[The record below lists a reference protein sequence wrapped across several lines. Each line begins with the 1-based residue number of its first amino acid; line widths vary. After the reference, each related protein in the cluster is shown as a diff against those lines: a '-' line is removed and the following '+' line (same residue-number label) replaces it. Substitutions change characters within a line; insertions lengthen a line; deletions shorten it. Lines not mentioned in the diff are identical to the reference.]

1 MKRFLIIL
9 ILTLPNCS
17 FDNKTGI
24 WKNIEQNDIVFEDTR
39 FKDFKALSSET
50 KTFNTVIKP
59 KQNVKIVIDPVKIPI
74 GWNEPYYQNSNNSDN
89 FKYKDLNELIFKSR
103 KLTKYKVKNHIL
115 FDGERILT
123 TDIKGNII
131 IYSIQEKKVLIKYNF
146 YKKKYKKI
154 EKKLHFIVE
163 GNIVYVA
170 DNLGYLYALNYDN
183 NRILWA
189 KNYKVP
195 FRSNL
200 KIMNNIIVAADQNNS
215 LYFFNKSDGVIKKQ
229 IPTEEVSLK
238 NNYINSMALNKDGLF
253 YLNTYGSLY
262 SVNKNNFR
270 IKWFINLNKTV
281 DLNPSNLFYSN
292 PVVIYKKR
300 IIVSTDPDLYIIDV
314 DTGSTTRKISISS
327 ILKPIVSGNNIFL
340 ITKDNL
346 LVCINLIS
354 GNIEYSL
361 NISEEI
367 GEFLETDSKPIII
380 KSLFLVN
387 NNLFVFLNNS
397 YLVKF
402 NSKGKIYNINKLPEK
417 IGTLPIFINESI
429 LYLNRSN
436 KLSVI
441 N

>member
-1 MKRFLIIL
+1 MKKFLIIL

-39 FKDFKALSSET
+39 FKDFIALSSET

-74 GWNEPYYQNSNNSDN
+74 AWNESYYQNSNNSDN

-131 IYSIQEKKVLIKYNF
+131 IYSIQKKKVLIKYNF
-146 YKKKYKKI
+146 YKKEYKKI
-154 EKKLHFIVE
+154 EKKLHFIIE

-215 LYFFNKSDGVIKKQ
+215 LYFFNKSDGVMKKQ

-238 NNYINSMALNKDGLF
+238 NNYINSMALNKDDLF

-270 IKWFINLNKTV
+270 IKWFINLNKSV

-292 PVVIYKKR
+292 PVVIYKNR

-380 KSLFLVN
+380 KSLSLVN

>member
-1 MKRFLIIL
+1 M
-9 ILTLPNCS
+9 
-17 FDNKTGI
+17 
-24 WKNIEQNDIVFEDTR
+24 VFE
-39 FKDFKALSSET
+39 
-50 KTFNTVIKP
+50 
-59 KQNVKIVIDPVKIPI
+59 
-74 GWNEPYYQNSNNSDN
+74 
-89 FKYKDLNELIFKSR
+89 
-103 KLTKYKVKNHIL
+103 
-115 FDGERILT
+115 
-123 TDIKGNII
+123 
-131 IYSIQEKKVLIKYNF
+131 
-146 YKKKYKKI
+146 
-154 EKKLHFIVE
+154 
-163 GNIVYVA
+163 
-170 DNLGYLYALNYDN
+170 
-183 NRILWA
+183 
-189 KNYKVP
+189 
-195 FRSNL
+195 
-200 KIMNNIIVAADQNNS
+200 NNS